1 MKSAAHMSATGP
13 RSWLFVPGDSSRKM
27 DKAVG
32 SNADAI
38 ILDLEDSV
46 APTRKADALRTTSDF
61 LSARES
67 HSSGP
72 ELWVRVNASAP
83 DTALAELAALP
94 LAPIAGII
102 HPKLGAHAQLVRMGH
117 WLDALE
123 ARDGIADKPIG
134 IVGIITETA
143 RSVVG
148 EQTATLARGHERLR
162 GYSWGTED
170 LSAVLGRPPIA
181 GTTAANDALS
191 QAMRMHCLL
200 MAAAA
205 DVAAIDS
212 ISANFRDLD
221 ALAAECDYAR
231 ELGYTSK
238 MAIHPAQLDTLHTG
252 LAPSAEALEW
262 ARKVQ
267 ALVDENPDAAS
278 FQLDGRMV
286 DQPHFTVAAR
296 LLARQPDT

>member
-1 MKSAAHMSATGP
+1 MTRSQDKTSTAGP
-13 RSWLFVPGDSSRKM
+13 RSWLFVPGDSQRKI
-27 DKAVG
+27 DKAAG
-32 SNADAI
+32 SDAHAV

-46 APTRKADALRTTSDF
+46 APARKADALRTTADF
-61 LSARES
+61 LSTQTAPAA
-67 HSSGP
+67 SGP
-72 ELWVRVNASAP
+72 AFWVRVNASAP
-83 DTALAELAALP
+83 DAALAELAALP
-94 LAPIAGII
+94 LAPLAGII
-102 HPKLGAHAQLVRMGH
+102 HPKLAEYAQLERMGH
-117 WLDALE
+117 WLDSLE
-123 ARDGIADKPIG
+123 ARDGIANRPIG

-148 EQTATLARGHERLR
+148 EQATTLSRGHPRLR

-181 GTTAANDALS
+181 GATAANEALA

-200 MAAAA
+200 TAAAA
-205 DVAAIDS
+205 GVEAIDS

-221 ALAAECDYAR
+221 ALAAECAYAR

-238 MAIHPAQLDTLHTG
+238 MAIHPAQLDTLHAE
-252 LAPSAEALEW
+252 LAPSAQALEW
-262 ARKVQ
+262 ATRVQ

-296 LLARQPDT
+296 LLARRA

>member
-1 MKSAAHMSATGP
+1 MTAHHKSP
-13 RSWLFVPGDSSRKM
+13 CSWLFVPGDSARKI
-27 DKAVG
+27 DKAAA
-32 SNADAI
+32 SQADAV

-46 APTRKADALRTTSDF
+46 APTRKAEALQVTVEF
-61 LSARES
+61 LNSEAAALAA
-67 HSSGP
+67 P
-72 ELWVRVNASAP
+72 ALWVRVNASAP

-94 LAPIAGII
+94 LAAVAGII
-102 HPKLGAHAQLVRMGH
+102 HPKLGNHAQLQRMGH

-123 ARDGIADKPIG
+123 ARDRIANKPIG
-134 IVGIITETA
+134 VVGIITETA

-148 EQTATLARGHERLR
+148 EQSTTLARGHERLR

-181 GTTAANDALS
+181 GTTTANEALA
-191 QAMRMHCLL
+191 QAMRMHCVL

-205 DVAAIDS
+205 GVDAIDS
-212 ISANFRDLD
+212 ISANFHDLD

-262 ARKVQ
+262 ATKVQ
-267 ALVDENPDAAS
+267 ALVDDNPDAAS

-296 LLARQPDT
+296 LLARGR